1 MLCSD
6 IEINKNI
13 PRIPSALL
21 SLLSGSSITHFIILK
36 ALEYLIR
43 FVGIYP
49 IKYVYYLY
57 QSATAY
63 VRKDNNW
70 PTNESER
77 HNGSTQPSKLSQCL
91 FFKNTLSVLRDWSVR
106 KFTYRA
112 RGSEKFGVYRS
123 VLTSACSGS
132 LIC

>member
-6 IEINKNI
+6 IEIDKNI

-63 VRKDNNW
+63 VRKDNN
-70 PTNESER
+70 
-77 HNGSTQPSKLSQCL
+77 
-91 FFKNTLSVLRDWSVR
+91 
-106 KFTYRA
+106 
-112 RGSEKFGVYRS
+112 
-123 VLTSACSGS
+123 
-132 LIC
+132 